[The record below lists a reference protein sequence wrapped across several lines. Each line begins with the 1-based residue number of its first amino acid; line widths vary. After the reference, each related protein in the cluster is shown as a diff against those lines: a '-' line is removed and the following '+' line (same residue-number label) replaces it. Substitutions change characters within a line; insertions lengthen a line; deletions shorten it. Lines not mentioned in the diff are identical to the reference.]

1 MLRNRFIKKIFS
13 RAVFFLMLIASLLFF
28 EGRSYAAESDVIL
41 TGEEIVASCGIK
53 SAGDDQ
59 RSRLTVILQNTQQ
72 GTEKRSVYRRYWKGY
87 AGLDGVFDKMLLFT
101 EYPPDA
107 VGSAFMRVSYVA
119 EAEKTADQWIYLPLL
134 KKIRRVSI
142 RDPSDSFLN
151 SDLTYADVG
160 QRALSADNHK
170 FLGIKAV
177 QGLDFLQVES
187 VPVGASAYGKRIQWY
202 LRGEDWDT
210 CASVRIDY
218 FTKEGVLSKIQF
230 NKWQQINGAWVWD
243 RVLVRNMISG
253 NVSIFVV
260 GDVDVN
266 IGLKDELFSART
278 LRVGPRALAGV
289 GKKEVE

>member
-1 MLRNRFIKKIFS
+1 MLGNKPIKKIFS
-13 RAVFFLMLIASLLFF
+13 RVVALMLLITPWFMGGL
-28 EGRSYAAESDVIL
+28 YAAEEGSERL
-41 TGEEIVASCGIK
+41 TGEGIVSSCGIK

-59 RSRLTVILQNTQQ
+59 RSRLTVVLQNSQQ

-107 VGSAFMRVSYVA
+107 LGSAFMRVSYVA
-119 EAEKTADQWIYLPLL
+119 DVGKTADQWIYLPLL
-134 KKIRRVSI
+134 KKIRRVTI
-142 RDPSDSFLN
+142 RDPADSFLN

-160 QRALSADNHK
+160 QRALSADKHQ
-170 FLGIKAV
+170 FLGVKSV

-187 VPVGASAYGKRIQWY
+187 VPVDLMSHYGKRIQWY
-202 LRGEDWDT
+202 LKGEGWDT
-210 CASVRIDY
+210 CVSARIDY
-218 FTKEGVLSKIQF
+218 FTKDGVLSKVQF

-253 NVSIFVV
+253 NISIFSV

-278 LRVGPRALAGV
+278 LRIGPRALEGLA
-289 GKKEVE
+289 KKEDK